1 MAYAETTKVP
11 IAQSRAEIEKLLK
24 AAKATRVITMDD
36 HLEAIVM
43 FMLAGRLIKI
53 VVPIAGNATDQVR
66 RSRWRALLLTIKA
79 KREAIENDIETVE
92 QAFLSHV
99 VLPDGRT
106 MSQWA
111 EPALQLAYDTGEMPN
126 DPLRLPAPSSN
137 SARGSRG

>member
-53 VVPIAGNATDQVR
+53 VVPIAGNANDQVR

-79 KREAIENDIETVE
+79 KREAIENGIETVE

-99 VLPDGRT
+99 VLPDG
-106 MSQWA
+106 
-111 EPALQLAYDTGEMPN
+111 
-126 DPLRLPAPSSN
+126 
-137 SARGSRG
+137 